1 MTFDRPVRSSGR
13 VVVLVSGTGTLLQA
27 LIDAAAEPASGFA
40 VCGVVSDRPDAG
52 GLERARAAGLPT
64 AVVQLAEFGDRAT
77 WDVAVSRAVDAF
89 HPDVVVLAGFMRIL
103 GPGYLDRHGERTI
116 NTHPALLPAFPGAH
130 GVRDALGYGV
140 KVSGC
145 TVILVDQ
152 GTDSGPVVAQ
162 RCVPV
167 LPGDDE
173 ERLHERIKVAER
185 ALLVEVVRRM
195 TTAGWSVDGRLVT
208 LHGDEHDGHDG
219 HDDEE
224 RDGR

>member
-1 MTFDRPVRSSGR
+1 VTPDRPVRSSGR

-27 LIDAAAEPASGFA
+27 LVDAAAAPGAGFS
-40 VCGVVSDRPDAG
+40 VCGVVSDRSDAG

-64 AVVQLAEFGDRAT
+64 AVVQLAEFPDRDGWDRA
-77 WDVAVSRAVDAF
+77 VARAVDAF

-103 GPGYLDRHGERTI
+103 GRSYLVRHGERTI

-140 KVSGC
+140 KVTGC

-162 RCVPV
+162 QPVPV

-185 ALLVEVVRRM
+185 SLLVDVVRRM

-208 LHGDEHDGHDG
+208 LHGDE
-219 HDDEE
+219 E

>member
-13 VVVLVSGTGTLLQA
+13 VVVLASGTGTLLQA
-27 LIDAAAEPASGFA
+27 LMDAAAEPGAGFA

-52 GLERARAAGLPT
+52 GLGRARAAGLPT
-64 AVVQLAEFGDRAT
+64 AVVQLAEFADRAT
-77 WDVAVSRAVDAF
+77 WDLAVARAVDAF

-103 GPGYLDRHGERTI
+103 GPGYLARHGERTI

-130 GVRDALGYGV
+130 GVRDALAYGV

-167 LPGDDE
+167 LAGDDE

-185 ALLVEVVRRM
+185 ALLVDVVRRM

-208 LHGDEHDGHDG
+208 LHGGEDGDDTEGDG
-219 HDDEE
+219 E
-224 RDGR
+224 R

>member
-13 VVVLVSGTGTLLQA
+13 VVVLASGTGTLLQA
-27 LIDAAAEPASGFA
+27 LMDAAAEPGAGFA

-64 AVVQLAEFGDRAT
+64 AVVQLAEFADRAT
-77 WDVAVSRAVDAF
+77 WDLAVARAVDAF

-103 GPGYLDRHGERTI
+103 GPGYLARHGERTI

-130 GVRDALGYGV
+130 GVRDALAYGV

-167 LPGDDE
+167 LAGDDE

-185 ALLVEVVRRM
+185 ALLVDVVRRM

-208 LHGDEHDGHDG
+208 LHGGEDGDDTEGDG
-219 HDDEE
+219 E
-224 RDGR
+224 R